1 MSKSLHGFPLIP
13 YNLWLWG
20 SAWQRKG
27 PPELRYNYVYHL
39 HIMVIIFGYNADPS
53 VITFAPANQSVLEGG
68 NVTLYCNATGNPTP
82 NITWANDSSSTVVHQ
97 GEKYSIVNIQR
108 QSAGDYKCTA
118 WNKVGAQKTALST
131 VTIHCK

>member
-1 MSKSLHGFPLIP
+1 MRKSLHAFPLIP

-20 SAWQRKG
+20 SAWRPKG

-39 HIMVIIFGYNADPS
+39 LIMVIIFGYNADPS

-68 NVTLYCNATGNPTP
+68 NLTLYCNATGNPAP
-82 NITWANDSSSTVVHQ
+82 NITWTKDSSSTVVHQ
-97 GEKYSIVNIQR
+97 GETYSIVNIQR
-108 QSAGDYKCTA
+108 QAAGDYKCTA
-118 WNKVGAQKTALST
+118 WNKVGTQKTGLST